1 MTAAGVAEP
10 TVPAPSTIT
19 RRLPAR
25 WWPSLLYILGPAL
38 ILGGVAAWQQ
48 GVFAP
53 AAPTDLPALFPDST
67 PDWAAHIAALDAGME
82 VHRFRSRQEP
92 SDWLSPAA
100 EAAALL
106 DRAQLTGRW
115 QDLAAAQS
123 AMATSMA
130 RAPDSAKPHPLGA
143 RLALALHRNRAVEPA
158 LAAATIDLENAD
170 IGPQSEAA
178 MLRGDVALYAGDW
191 RRADQLYRESYR
203 LADDPSVHLRRALIV
218 ERTGEADAAIAA
230 IIAATHA
237 TQRPSRRLL
246 SHAAARIGNVELARG
261 NWEDAARWY
270 ARADR
275 YLPGDWRVVALRL
288 QMQAMGG
295 DLAGATGG
303 MAALAARHDLPL
315 LWDALASWQRAA
327 GDSAAAAA
335 SSARAAAGW
344 QLWLARYPE
353 AAFAHAAE
361 HDLGVGDSAAALA
374 HARANYANR
383 PYGDAAILLA
393 MALSASGDVA
403 EARAVLTRT
412 TASGWRT
419 VESDRLA
426 FELAALA
433 GDAPAAEAARAAAL
447 ARNPRAFDP
456 AMALVRFGLH

>member
-1 MTAAGVAEP
+1 MNLAVAGDDTVAVGPLLLKAEVGTAMRDKAVEFDEAAFVEQGFEALAGGELALSV
-10 TVPAPSTIT
+10 
-19 RRLPAR
+19 L
-25 WWPSLLYILGPAL
+25 SLKAL
-38 ILGGVAAWQQ
+38 SA
-48 GVFAP
+48 
-53 AAPTDLPALFPDST
+53 
-67 PDWAAHIAALDAGME
+67 
-82 VHRFRSRQEP
+82 
-92 SDWLSPAA
+92 AA
-100 EAAALL
+100 ELVESAA
-106 DRAQLTGRW
+106 
-115 QDLAAAQS
+115 
-123 AMATSMA
+123 
-130 RAPDSAKPHPLGA
+130 PHPLAA
-143 RLALALHRNRAVEPA
+143 RVALALHRNTDIEPA
-158 LAAATIDLENAD
+158 LQAATVDLAFSEPAN
-170 IGPQSEAA
+170 QSDAA

-191 RRADQLYRESYR
+191 RRAERLYRQAQSM
-203 LADDPSVHLRRALIV
+203 ANDPSVQLRRALIV

-230 IIAATHA
+230 IIAATYA

-275 YLPGDWRVVALRL
+275 YLPGDWRVVSLRL

-295 DLAGATGG
+295 DLAGATRA
-303 MAALAARHDLPL
+303 MAALAARRDLPL

-374 HARANYANR
+374 HARANYAHR

-412 TASGWRT
+412 TAGGWRT

-433 GDAPAAEAARAAAL
+433 GDASAAEAARAAAL

>member
-10 TVPAPSTIT
+10 TAPAPHPAPL
-19 RRLPAR
+19 RRSWR
-25 WWPSLLYILGPAL
+25 WWRWPLYILGPAL
-38 ILGGVAAWQQ
+38 ILGGVAGWQQ
-48 GVFAP
+48 GLFAP
-53 AAPTDLPALFPDST
+53 SAPTDLPAPFPDAM
-67 PDWAAHIAALDAGME
+67 PDWAAHIAAIDSGME
-82 VHRFRSRQEP
+82 VHRFRSDQEP

-115 QDLAAAQS
+115 QDLAAAETALAQ
-123 AMATSMA
+123 SMA
-130 RAPDSAKPHPLGA
+130 RAPDSAKPHPLAA
-143 RLALALHRNRAVEPA
+143 RLAFALHRNGAVEPA
-158 LAAATIDLENAD
+158 LVAATIDLENAD
-170 IGPQSEAA
+170 VGPQSEAA

-191 RRADQLYRESYR
+191 ARADRVYRDSQR
-203 LADDPSVHLRRALIV
+203 LADDPSVRLRRALII
-218 ERTGEADAAIAA
+218 ERTGDPDAAIAA
-230 IIAATHA
+230 IIAAAHA
-237 TQRPSRRLL
+237 TDRPSRRLL
-246 SHAAARIGNVELARG
+246 SHAAARIGNIELARG
-261 NWEDAARWY
+261 KWDDAARWY

-275 YLPGDWRVVALRL
+275 YLPGDWRIVSLRL

-295 DLAGATGG
+295 DLAGATRG

-327 GDSAAAAA
+327 GNSAAAAA

-344 QLWLARYPE
+344 QTWIARYPQ
-353 AAFAHAAE
+353 AAYVHAAE
-361 HDLGVGDSAAALA
+361 HDLSVGDTAAAIA
-374 HARANYANR
+374 HARANHANR

-393 MALSASGDVA
+393 MALSASGDVG
-403 EARAVLTRT
+403 EARALLTRT
-412 TASGWRT
+412 TATGWRT

>member
-10 TVPAPSTIT
+10 TSPAASPAAP
-19 RRLPAR
+19 RLPAR
-25 WWPSLLYILGPAL
+25 WWRWPLYVLGPAL
-38 ILGGVAAWQQ
+38 ILGGTAAWQQ
-48 GVFAP
+48 GLMAP
-53 AAPTDLPALFPDST
+53 AAPKDLPALFPDST
-67 PDWAAHIAALDAGME
+67 PDWAAHIAALDSGME
-82 VHRFRSRQEP
+82 VHRFRAAQEP
-92 SDWLSPAA
+92 TDWLSPAA

-115 QDLAAAQS
+115 QDFAAAEAALAQS
-123 AMATSMA
+123 MV
-130 RAPDSAKPHPLGA
+130 RAPDSAKPHPLAA

-158 LAAATIDLENAD
+158 LVAATIDLENAD

-191 RRADQLYRESYR
+191 ARAHQLYRESQR
-203 LADDPSVHLRRALIV
+203 LADDPSVHLRRALII
-218 ERTGEADAAIAA
+218 ERTGDPDAAITA
-230 IIAATHA
+230 IIAATYA
-237 TQRPSRRLL
+237 TDRPSRRLL

-261 NWEDAARWY
+261 NWDDAARWY

-275 YLPGDWRVVALRL
+275 YMPGDWRIVSLRL
-288 QMQAMGG
+288 QMQALGG
-295 DLAGATGG
+295 DLPGATRG
-303 MAALAARHDLPL
+303 MAALATRHDLPL

-327 GDSAAAAA
+327 GNSAAATT
-335 SSARAAAGW
+335 SSARAATGW
-344 QLWLARYPE
+344 QVWLARYPE

-361 HDLGVGDSAAALA
+361 HDLGIGDTAAALT

-393 MALSASGDVA
+393 MALSAHGDVA
-403 EARAVLTRT
+403 AARTLLTRT

-433 GDAPAAEAARAAAL
+433 GDAPAAESIRAAAL

-456 AMALVRFGLH
+456 GMALVRFGLH